1 VAIAN
6 SGLIEKMGDMKEENN
21 IDKKI
26 EEKYLLYFWQVDSVR
41 PLY

>member
-1 VAIAN
+1 MGKN
-6 SGLIEKMGDMKEENN
+6 FHIEGIIKKRTTLT
-21 IDKKI
+21 KKI